1 MSEIPTLSGISS
13 RISITADEVVKALKK
28 LSFNKAIGLDQLK
41 DQVLRQAIKN
51 SPEVAEKLADSFQ
64 KWINGEEP
72 IPAYL
77 KVARTVMLS
86 KTDS

>member
-1 MSEIPTLSGISS
+1 MSDVLTLNGISY
-13 RISITADEVVKALKK
+13 RIHITAAEVVGALKK

-41 DQVLRQAIKN
+41 DQVLRQAIKG

-72 IPAYL
+72 IPTYL
-77 KVARTVMLS
+77 KVARTVML
-86 KTDS
+86 